1 MICTLF
7 HSSPAWDLRIKRVPF
22 FTRSSCYT
30 NLAMKNLL
38 RYALPATVAVT
49 ILSFIPLLLV
59 RVIWTDILLLST
71 GLAGVAVIT
80 FIILHKTQILNIQE
94 KFLKDRQNFESLVG
108 SIREY
113 AIFLLDINGLVASW
127 NSGAESI
134 KGFTSVDIIG
144 KPTDLFY
151 KDEDIENGLPQRNL
165 QIALQLGHFETEG
178 WRLRKDRSPFYAD
191 IVFTPLYDQQHKH
204 YGYAVVTRDITRR
217 KETEAALVALNNELE
232 DRVIQ
237 KTAERIASEE
247 KLSTGEEQFR
257 RTLDNMLEGIQIHD
271 RDWRYVYVNR
281 ALAKYAQYSRS
292 ELLGF
297 TLMEK
302 YPGIEQTDLF
312 ATLQRCMNERLALHF
327 ETEFV
332 FPGGIKKDFQLSIQP
347 VPEGLFILSIDITNR
362 KKAEEKLIISEEN
375 YRSIMERVSDGFAAI
390 DKNWCLTYVNKMGAT
405 ILRHTPE
412 ELIAKN
418 IWTVFPRAVGKPF
431 HKAYSRAMEEQ
442 HYMHLEEYY
451 AHFDVWFENHIYP
464 SPDGISVF
472 FRDITQ
478 RKKAEQQREFD
489 QSNLHALINNTT
501 DLMWSVARDFTLI
514 TSNQAFEAMVTQLSG
529 APIIHGDSVLV
540 AAFPA
545 GQLEIFRTFYE
556 RAFAGESFTTE
567 HSGFYGDTWSEISF
581 HPVYEGNIVMGT
593 ACFSRDITER
603 KIAEGL
609 LKSRLA
615 EKKVVAARMQ
625 SILDTIP
632 ADIALLND
640 KGIIIDVNDAWRNG
654 TDSNGFTGNAYKTGD
669 NYLDHSKHVSDEQW
683 KEQKDVA
690 KGLADVLSNKVNEF
704 VHEYDC
710 DDPEIKK
717 CFRMVARPLLG
728 KEFAGAVVIHID
740 ITELRRLERE
750 TLAGKIEQQKSITR
764 AMLQA
769 QEKERNHIGLELHDN
784 VSQLLAATRMKLQ
797 LAVKGREVNKAV
809 IIECITHVEETMV
822 ETRNLS
828 HRMVMPRFAD
838 SSFLEAIEGLAVIYR
853 MPSRTIQL
861 EIGGLD
867 ENIVSPGI
875 KETLYRIAQEQL
887 NNINKY
893 AQATAIVIRTTTNN
907 DTVTM
912 LVKDNGVG
920 FNTMKKKAGIG
931 LVNIKNRSESYNGSA
946 VVVSAP
952 GNGCCLTIHIP
963 LQNLSLVPCV
973 DALPALIK

>member
-1 MICTLF
+1 
-7 HSSPAWDLRIKRVPF
+7 
-22 FTRSSCYT
+22 
-30 NLAMKNLL
+30 MKNLL

-49 ILSFIPLLLV
+49 MLSFIPLLSV
-59 RVIWTDILLLST
+59 RVIWADMLLLST
-71 GLAGVAVIT
+71 GLAGAAAIT
-80 FIILHKTQILNIQE
+80 FIILRKTQILNIQE
-94 KFLKDRQNFESLVG
+94 KFLKDRQNFELLVG
-108 SIREY
+108 SIRDY
-113 AIFLLDINGLVASW
+113 AIFLLDINGRVASW
-127 NSGAESI
+127 NRGAESI

-165 QIALQLGHFETEG
+165 QLALQLGHFETEG

-191 IVFTPLYDQQHKH
+191 VAFTPLYDQQHKH

-217 KETEAALVALNNELE
+217 KETEAALVTLNNELE
-232 DRVIQ
+232 VRVIQ

-247 KLSTGEEQFR
+247 KLSTGEAQFR
-257 RTLDNMLEGIQIHD
+257 HTLDNMLEGIQIHD
-271 RDWRYVYVNR
+271 RAWRYVYVNR
-281 ALAKYAQYSRS
+281 ALVKYAHYSSS

-312 ATLQRCMNERLALHF
+312 ATLQRCMNERLALLF

-332 FPGGIKKDFQLSIQP
+332 FPNGIKKDFQLSIQP
-347 VPEGLFILSIDITNR
+347 VPEGLFILSIDIT
-362 KKAEEKLIISEEN
+362 
-375 YRSIMERVSDGFAAI
+375 
-390 DKNWCLTYVNKMGAT
+390 
-405 ILRHTPE
+405 
-412 ELIAKN
+412 
-418 IWTVFPRAVGKPF
+418 
-431 HKAYSRAMEEQ
+431 
-442 HYMHLEEYY
+442 
-451 AHFDVWFENHIYP
+451 
-464 SPDGISVF
+464 
-472 FRDITQ
+472 
-478 RKKAEQQREFD
+478 
-489 QSNLHALINNTT
+489 
-501 DLMWSVARDFTLI
+501 
-514 TSNQAFEAMVTQLSG
+514 
-529 APIIHGDSVLV
+529 
-540 AAFPA
+540 
-545 GQLEIFRTFYE
+545 
-556 RAFAGESFTTE
+556 
-567 HSGFYGDTWSEISF
+567 
-581 HPVYEGNIVMGT
+581 
-593 ACFSRDITER
+593 ER

-609 LKSRLA
+609 LESRLA

-654 TDSNGFTGNAYKTGD
+654 TGSNGFTGNAYKTGD
-669 NYLDHSKHVSDEQW
+669 NYLDRSKHVSDEQW
-683 KEQKDVA
+683 KEREEVA

-728 KEFAGAVVIHID
+728 KESAGAVVIHID

-853 MPSRTIQL
+853 MPSRTIHL
-861 EIGGLD
+861 ETGGLD
-867 ENIVSPGI
+867 EKIVSPGI

-893 AQATAIVIRTTTNN
+893 AQATAILIRTTTNN

-946 VVVSAP
+946 VIASTP
-952 GNGCCLTIHIP
+952 GNGCSLTIHIP
-963 LQNLSLVPCV
+963 LQNPLLVPCD